1 MCPQALG
8 QMHRGAT
15 NRCPTSEASGVV
27 VRATTSHVFAIDK
40 GQREGE
46 VAGLTKGHVYRSC
59 DDPHEVV
66 VLLDMADVE
75 TAKVFAESADLQT
88 AREQVAGVGMPAL
101 LFLHGS
107 VA

>member
-1 MCPQALG
+1 MVI
-8 QMHRGAT
+8 R
-15 NRCPTSEASGVV
+15 RK
-27 VRATTSHVFAIDK
+27 VRNFANWKPAYDAHAPA
-40 GQREGE
+40 RE

-59 DDPHEVV
+59 DDPNEVV

-88 AREQVAGVGMPAL
+88 AKEQAGVVGMPAL
-101 LFLHGS
+101 LFLDGP